1 MAQGKLK
8 IKKFTFRGK
17 NIDELLEMKDENLI
31 ELYRSRI
38 RRRLQRSKGFKGKYL
53 KFLTKVKNSKLNLG
67 PGEKPKTIKTHLR
80 NCIITPEMVGGVVAV
95 YSGKEFKEFE
105 IKFDMIGTYLGEYSI
120 TYQPTLRKAA
130 FAQKK
135 PAKDAKKK

>member
-1 MAQGKLK
+1 MPKQHSK
-8 IKKFTFRGK
+8 IKKFSYRGK
-17 NIDELLEMKDENLI
+17 HLDELIEMKDENML
-31 ELYRSRI
+31 ELYGSRI

-53 KFLTKVKNSKLNLG
+53 KFQTRVRNSKLSLG
-67 PGEKPKTIKTHLR
+67 PGEKPETIKTHLR
-80 NCIITPEMVGGVVAV
+80 NCIITPDMVGGVVAV

-130 FAQKK
+130 FAQKGK
-135 PAKDAKKK
+135 TKGKK